1 MKKLI
6 KSLKKL
12 KEIGVVG
19 VKQSFEDEGASFK
32 DIETMRLI
40 TSAAKIHLN
49 IKIGGCEAKNDIFF
63 CKKIKANTIVAPMV
77 ESVYALSKFVQCA
90 NIGNKIS
97 LLVNLETNLSLKNLN
112 KMIKSKFFDLLDGVV
127 IGRSDLAGSLYLSK
141 GDVDSKKIF
150 NKVEIAFKK
159 IKNSNKKNF
168 IFKMGGSITPRS
180 KIFINK
186 LYLKKLLHRVETRN
200 VEIKLSK
207 KTIKNIDKIVIEI
220 FKFELDWL
228 KYKLKNIKKENNELL
243 FDDYSSR
250 IIEMTERLKKHLN
263 V

>member
-1 MKKLI
+1 MI
-6 KSLKKL
+6 D
-12 KEIGVVG
+12 IGYITTIY
-19 VKQSFEDEGASFK
+19 FILGA
-32 DIETMRLI
+32 
-40 TSAAKIHLN
+40 
-49 IKIGGCEAKNDIFF
+49 
-63 CKKIKANTIVAPMV
+63 IVA
-77 ESVYALSKFVQCA
+77 
-90 NIGNKIS
+90 NIITKYQTEFNNKNEDKKTVIRS
-97 LLVNLETNLSLKNLN
+97 TLSLILLIWINGVLIYFARNIVELIPYPFDDFFGFHHKKVKELGSATAFTFVLLYYQPNLN
-112 KMIKSKFFDLLDGVV
+112 KMMKSNFFNFLDGVV

-141 GDVDSKKIF
+141 SDVDSKKIF
-150 NKVEIAFKK
+150 NKVEAAFKK
-159 IKNSNKKNF
+159 IKNLNKKNF

-207 KTIKNIDKIVIEI
+207 KTIENIDKIVIEI

-228 KYKLKNIKKENNELL
+228 KYKLKNVKKENNELL

-250 IIEMTERLKKHLN
+250 IIEMTERLKKNLN